1 MKYYIG
7 PLVALILSFPLL
19 APTFFVKSNL
29 LNSTAVF
36 VIMCLIF
43 IIAGIIYDFS
53 LSFFKK
59 QLTVFKKFALF
70 SGIFWLIAL
79 VPIKYVHNNI
89 LSIFLVYPYT
99 NITSTY
105 VIVYAFSGFIFGI
118 MYSIVYRYIS
128 AFVYS

>member
-43 IIAGIIYDFS
+43 LIAGIIYDFS

-59 QLTVFKKFALF
+59 QLTVFKKFALY
-70 SGIFWLIAL
+70 SGLFWLISF

-89 LSIFLVYPYT
+89 LSLLLVYPYIS
-99 NITSTY
+99 ITSNY
-105 VIVYAFSGFIFGI
+105 VIVYAFSGFVFGI
-118 MYSIVYRYIS
+118 MFSIVYRYIS

>member
-1 MKYYIG
+1 
-7 PLVALILSFPLL
+7 
-19 APTFFVKSNL
+19 
-29 LNSTAVF
+29 